1 MFVVYVIDV
10 SSIIFCFYKILV
22 LENFL
27 NDKYMFNKLVEIRF
41 F

>member
-10 SSIIFCFYKILV
+10 SSIIFCFFKIFI

-27 NDKYMFNKLVEIRF
+27 NDRYMFIKN
-41 F
+41 